1 MSQSHHT
8 VFYLLIYCLSSG
20 GARGA
25 PTIRHDD
32 DWGNLKGQ
40 LSKTKASTD
49 VVQVTIALNDLEPF
63 KNHKRVGVPL

>member
-1 MSQSHHT
+1 M
-8 VFYLLIYCLSSG
+8 YLLTFYLSSG

-40 LSKTKASTD
+40 LMKTKSSIDA
-49 VVQVTIALNDLEPF
+49 VQVTIALNDLEPF
-63 KNHKRVGVPL
+63 KNHKRVGVVV